1 MRASRLRNS
10 LCWTLVALFP
20 LSLMAANTG
29 AAMLY
34 TKGIAWINGSTVP
47 RSSAVFPGDLVQTQ
61 LDSMANINAAGWNVM
76 VLSDSLVK
84 FEGDAVSLEHGGVN
98 VATSKGM
105 ATRAGEVTV
114 APATK
119 AWTEFEVTN
128 LDGKVQIVAQKGDV
142 TITDGSGASST
153 LPQGQQTTR
162 DESQSKEKERR
173 RRGAGAPPAASRAI
187 LDMTYAKWLGAGAVG
202 GLTTWVLLQG
212 DDPLS
217 PSDPS
222 K

>member
-10 LCWTLVALFP
+10 LCWTLVTLFP

-114 APATK
+114 APAAK

>member
-10 LCWTLVALFP
+10 LCWTLVTLFP